1 MGAIGV
7 AETSD
12 YKLDRIR
19 FRHRRCV
26 ALPLS
31 PVGSGEDFL
40 RIRVEAAKFFMDDTE
55 SESMIS
61 QSIFKAYDIRGVIGK
76 TLDADVA
83 RSIGRAFGSEV
94 RAQGGDAV
102 VVARDG
108 RLSGPELVGALA
120 DGLRAAGVDVVDVG
134 MVPTPVGYFAA
145 SVPLALSGGERRVDS
160 CIVVTGSHN
169 PPDYNG
175 FKMVLRG
182 AAIYG
187 DQIQGLYKRIV
198 DARFETGNGSYERY
212 DVADQYVERIVGD
225 IRLARPLK
233 LVVDAGNGVAGPLAT
248 RLFKALGCE
257 LVELFTDIDGN
268 FPNHHPDPAH
278 PENLQDVIAKLK
290 TTDAEIG
297 FAFDGDGDRL
307 GVVTK
312 DGQIIYPDRQL
323 MLFAEEVLSRNP
335 GAQII
340 YDVKCTRNLAQWVRE
355 KGGEPLMWKTG
366 HSLVK
371 AKLRETGAPL
381 AGEMSGHVFFKD
393 RWYGF
398 DDGLYTGARL
408 LEILARAADPS
419 ALLNGLPNAVST
431 PELQLKL
438 DEGENVKLIDKLR
451 ADAKFDGAD
460 EVVTIDGLRVEYP
473 DGFGLARSSNTT
485 PVVVL
490 RFEASSDAALARIQD
505 DFRRALKAAKPDAN
519 LPF

>member
-1 MGAIGV
+1 
-7 AETSD
+7 
-12 YKLDRIR
+12 
-19 FRHRRCV
+19 
-26 ALPLS
+26 
-31 PVGSGEDFL
+31 
-40 RIRVEAAKFFMDDTE
+40 
-55 SESMIS
+55 MIS

-76 TLDADVA
+76 TLDAETA

-108 RLSGPELVGALA
+108 RLSGPELIQALS
-120 DGLRAAGVDVVDVG
+120 DGLRAAGVDVVNVG

-145 SVPLALSGGERRVDS
+145 SVPLKLAGGERRVDS

-187 DQIQGLYKRIV
+187 DQIQALYKRITEN
-198 DARFETGNGSYERY
+198 RFESGGGSYQDY
-212 DVADQYVERIVGD
+212 DIADAYVERIVSD
-225 IRLARPLK
+225 IKLARPLK
-233 LVVDAGNGVAGPLAT
+233 IVVDTGNGVAGGLAP

-278 PENLQDVIAKLK
+278 PENLQDVIRALK
-290 TTDAEIG
+290 ETDAEIG

-323 MLFAEEVLSRNP
+323 MLFAEEVLSRNK

-340 YDVKCTRNLAQWVRE
+340 YDVKCTRNLAKWVKD

-408 LEILARAADPS
+408 LEILARVQDPS
-419 ALLNGLPNAVST
+419 KLLNSLPNSHST

-438 DEGENVKLIDKLR
+438 QEGENFELIARLQKS
-451 ADAKFDGAD
+451 AKFPDAD
-460 EVVTIDGLRVEYP
+460 QVVTIDGLRVEYP

-485 PVVVL
+485 PVVVM
-490 RFEASSDAALARIQD
+490 RFEADNDAALKRIQE
-505 DFRRALKAAKPDAN
+505 DFRRVILAEKADAK